1 MGMTGKG
8 SYAVGI
14 AAYTNKRIGN
24 IRYAVRYYRKIWMI
38 VVLAVVLFSG
48 MLVFCA
54 SDTWQNAEG
63 MTKNVMK
70 QIDDICDVGRLEKV
84 AELLSVTFSKDTL
97 RIAGHTINN
106 TRMLRSMNDILTGIS
121 FCFCVLTFF
130 ASFMNLREQDMTS
143 EQLVLKIALFG
154 ACIVLI
160 FKAQDICLGIANIG
174 TGLAIKAAGLTVSD
188 TEAAR
193 EAEVLISEV
202 KQLAYEQCRSEEDG
216 LFSGLMEFI
225 AALSVYLQLLLPSL
239 SMWTVSIVTNVIC
252 WSRAFEIVILSTFSP
267 VAFADA
273 TGIDHFGQGGGSR
286 FIKNILAL
294 SISGAIIVFIISL
307 SSGVSLSILKNTLN
321 GSFDE
326 FVAGVKDLLVVSFAQ
341 VGLVL
346 KAQSMAKTLCGAG

>member
-1 MGMTGKG
+1 MGATEKG

-14 AAYTNKRIGN
+14 AAHTNKRIRN
-24 IRYAVRYYRKIWMI
+24 LLCAIRYYRKLWMI
-38 VVLAVVLFSG
+38 VILAVAVLCG
-48 MLVFCA
+48 MAVFCA
-54 SDTWQNAEG
+54 GDTWQNAEG

-70 QIDDICDVGRLEKV
+70 QIDDICDVGRVEKV
-84 AELLSVTFSKDTL
+84 ADLLSVTFSKDTL
-97 RIAGHTINN
+97 CIAGYTIRN

-130 ASFMNLREQDMTS
+130 ASFMNIREQDMTS
-143 EQLVLKIALFG
+143 EQLVLKLALFG

-160 FKAQDICLGIANIG
+160 FKAQDICLGIANVG
-174 TGLAIKAAGLTVSD
+174 TGLAIKAAGLTGNDVG
-188 TEAAR
+188 AAR
-193 EAEVLISEV
+193 ETEALIGNV
-202 KQLAYEQCRSEEDG
+202 KQLAYEQCKSEDDG
-216 LFSGLMEFI
+216 LFTGLMEFI
-225 AALSVYLQLLLPSL
+225 AALGVYLQLLLPSL
-239 SMWTVSIVTNVIC
+239 SMWAVSIVTNVIC
-252 WSRAFEIVILSTFSP
+252 WSRAFEIIILSTFSP

-294 SISGAIIVFIISL
+294 SISGAIIIFIMHL

-326 FVAGVKDLLVVSFAQ
+326 FVTGVKDLLVVSFAQ

-346 KAQSMAKTLCGAG
+346 KAQSMAKTVCGAG